1 MKGGELMN
9 EKELAIKKWLC
20 NLLDRVY
27 LDADAYKNF
36 FIRVLPKERK
46 RVVGNYFSV
55 ERVIEVSNLLRS
67 PEEIAL
73 TTLKLLAKHV
83 VVVNKELF
91 GQEEVEE
98 TICKEMLSELLKEG
112 TLHLTELEGIVPT
125 GKLEKEI
132 SMYDDVSTWVENMPK
147 EVFCILVQ
155 NSYSIKGELR
165 KSGYKWLSARQAW
178 AKSYQEN
185 TEIEKE
191 KNRLWALSSEVD
203 IRIETPIQCLF
214 SFDYFLAVKSDEN
227 QSEQLESIGFLYGN
241 YGFKKKYVKRVPVK
255 NFSKERERL
264 AKLEIPFELVVP
276 KERQVIY

>member
-1 MKGGELMN
+1 MN
-9 EKELAIKKWLC
+9 EKEIAIKKWLC
-20 NLLDRVY
+20 NLLDKLY
-27 LDADAYKNF
+27 LDANAYKNF
-36 FIRVLPKERK
+36 FIRILPKERK
-46 RVVGNYFSV
+46 RTVGNYFPV
-55 ERVIEVSNLLRS
+55 ERVIEISNLLRD
-67 PEEIAL
+67 PEIIAL
-73 TTLKLLAKHV
+73 TTIKLLAKHI

-91 GQEEVEE
+91 EQEEVEE
-98 TICKEMLSELLKEG
+98 TICKELLSELLKEG
-112 TLHLTELEGIVPT
+112 ALHQIELEGIVTT
-125 GKLEKEI
+125 GNLENEI
-132 SMYDDVSTWVENMPK
+132 SMHGDVSIWVENMPK

-165 KSGYKWLSARQAW
+165 KSGYKWLSSRQAW

-185 TEIEKE
+185 TEIKKE

-214 SFDYFLAVKSDEN
+214 SFDYFLAVKSDKN
-227 QSEQLESIGFLYGN
+227 QSEELESIGFLYEN
-241 YGFKKKYVKRVPVK
+241 YDFKKKYVKRVPVK

>member
-1 MKGGELMN
+1 MN
-9 EKELAIKKWLC
+9 EKEIAIKKWLC
-20 NLLDRVY
+20 NLLDKLY
-27 LDADAYKNF
+27 LDANAYKSF
-36 FIRVLPKERK
+36 FIRILPKERK
-46 RVVGNYFSV
+46 RTVGNYFPV
-55 ERVIEVSNLLRS
+55 ERVIEISNLLRD
-67 PEEIAL
+67 PEIIAL
-73 TTLKLLAKHV
+73 TTIKLLAKHI

-91 GQEEVEE
+91 EQEEVEE
-98 TICKEMLSELLKEG
+98 TICKELLSELLKEG
-112 TLHLTELEGIVPT
+112 ALHQIELEGIVTT
-125 GKLEKEI
+125 GNLENEI
-132 SMYDDVSTWVENMPK
+132 SMHGDVSIWVENMPK

-165 KSGYKWLSARQAW
+165 KSGYKWLSSRQAW

-185 TEIEKE
+185 TEIKKE

-214 SFDYFLAVKSDEN
+214 SFDYFLAVKSDKN
-227 QSEQLESIGFLYGN
+227 QSEELESIGFLYEN
-241 YGFKKKYVKRVPVK
+241 YDFKKKYVKRVPVK